1 MILVQFLLKLWLR
14 EIGLFEQTLSNSTLE
29 QYTVYYPY
37 DFESHKNLSH
47 KQFPI
52 SVYYFMDGAVTLKI
66 PPPRPVIS
74 RLSETLFLRNIFL

>member
-1 MILVQFLLKLWLR
+1 MAR
-14 EIGLFEQTLSNSTLE
+14 N
-29 QYTVYYPY
+29 VYYQD
-37 DFESHKNLSH
+37 DFEVHKNLSR

-52 SVYYFMDGAVTLKI
+52 SVYYFMGVAVPWKI